1 MEYKVITFY
10 RYTNIEAPDALR
22 DTLKKVCERHN
33 LLGRILLGK
42 EGINGACCGETEH
55 IEACKEFLRELFKD
69 LTFREQ
75 SYHKQT
81 YHKLVIRTREEILGF
96 KQEVNLN
103 NKGNHIPPEELKRM
117 LDNNEDIVLLDAR
130 NDYEYEVGKFKN
142 AITLP
147 IKTFTEFPEKVKEIE
162 HLKNKKIVMY
172 CTGGIRCEKSS
183 AYLKEHGFKDV
194 NQLQGG
200 IINYNNTCN
209 DDHWEGGCFVFDDRK
224 VSTMN
229 NAISTCTHCKNETD
243 AMENCHNLDCD
254 ELFVICK
261 DCQKTNTCCSEACK
275 SAPRQ
280 RKQKTHIYA
289 TLGVVENYYVKPKIA
304 LVKLNKQLKKG
315 AKVHLK
321 GRNTKLFETTIAELR
336 NYDGKEVDLANKG
349 EHVTFPL
356 DIKVRKN
363 DTVVLVA

>member
-1 MEYKVITFY
+1 M
-10 RYTNIEAPDALR
+10 PDALR
-22 DTLKKVCERHN
+22 DTLRNVCERHN
-33 LLGRILLGK
+33 ILGRILLGK

-55 IEACKEFLRELFKD
+55 VEAFKNFLQELFKD

-81 YHKLVIRTREEILGF
+81 YHRLVVRTRTEILGF
-96 KQEVNLN
+96 KQDVNLKN
-103 NKGNHIPPEELKRM
+103 SGTHIPPEELKRM

-130 NDYEYEVGKFKN
+130 NDYEYEVGKFKD

-147 IKTFTEFPEKVKEIE
+147 MKTFTEFPEKVKEIE
-162 HLKNKKIVMY
+162 HLKDKKIVMY

-183 AYLKEHGFKDV
+183 AYLKEQGFKDV

-209 DDHWEGGCFVFDDRK
+209 DAHWEGSCFVFDDRK

-229 NAISTCTHCKNETD
+229 QAISSCTHCKNETD

-254 ELFVICK
+254 RLFVICK
-261 DCQKTNTCCSEACK
+261 ECKKTMNTCCSEACK
-275 SAPRQ
+275 EAPRQ
-280 RKQKTHIYA
+280 RKEKIHIYS
-289 TLGVVENYYVKPKIA
+289 TLGTIENYFAKPKIA
-304 LVKLNKQLKKG
+304 LVKLSKQIKKG
-315 AKVHLK
+315 VKVHLK
-321 GRNTKLFETTIAELR
+321 GKNTKLFKTTITELR
-336 NYDGKEVDLANKG
+336 NNNGEEIEYANKG
-349 EHVTFPL
+349 EYITFPL
-356 DIKVRKN
+356 ATKVRKN